1 MLLAPCM
8 IETLFPLHP
17 IYPSGFSYIP
27 GFLRL
32 DEETELLKTISTID
46 LHTFNFQGFEAKRKV
61 ASFGFDYSFD
71 KRVLSKG
78 NEIPAEFHSLISK
91 VSRHTNI
98 SADAFGELLVTE
110 YPVGSVINWHRDA
123 PPFDVIAGISLLSDC
138 RFRLRPQEKTK
149 QGRGSIISFPVM
161 RRSLY
166 VISGEART
174 DWQHSISPVKEVRYS
189 ITLRTLKQPAKI

>member
-1 MLLAPCM
+1 M
-8 IETLFPLHP
+8 IETLFPVQQN
-17 IYPSGFSYIP
+17 YPSGFSYTP
-27 GFLRL
+27 MFLTL
-32 DEETELLKTISTID
+32 EEEAQLLMAISAIE

-71 KRVLSKG
+71 KRILSKG
-78 NEIPAEFHSLISK
+78 NEIPAEFNSLIDK
-91 VSRHTNI
+91 VASHTSI
-98 SADAFGELLVTE
+98 SPDAFGELLVTE

-123 PPFDVIAGISLLSDC
+123 FPFDVIAGISLLSDC
-138 RFRLRPQEKTK
+138 KFRLRPQEKTK
-149 QGRGSIISFPVM
+149 QARGSIISFPVM

-189 ITLRTLKQPAKI
+189 ITLRTLKQPAKT